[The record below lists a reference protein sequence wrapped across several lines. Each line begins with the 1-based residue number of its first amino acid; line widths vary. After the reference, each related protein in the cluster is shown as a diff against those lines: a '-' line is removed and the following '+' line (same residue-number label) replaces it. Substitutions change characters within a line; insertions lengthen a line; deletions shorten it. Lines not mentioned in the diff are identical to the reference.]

1 MRHIFISVIAM
12 TLLFNLLSAQTTDST
27 LNTLKT
33 GSDAP
38 NFYLKDIQNN
48 DMFLRDYCGA
58 ELRQPWKNKTK
69 HVVILSFF
77 ATWCAPCLI
86 EIPYLE
92 DIQNKYADQPVKFF
106 LIDVGE
112 KKPEVESFLKQKGYK
127 LPVLLDIY
135 KMVTVEKYKVSS
147 IPQLVVISKEGKIL
161 LIKNGF
167 KDKESLYSE
176 LIPAIDNE
184 LKKDGS

>member
-1 MRHIFISVIAM
+1 MRHAFVSIIAM
-12 TLLFNLLSAQTTDST
+12 ALLLNLLGAQTTDST
-27 LNTLKT
+27 LNILKA

-38 NFYLKDIQNN
+38 NFYLKDVQDN

-77 ATWCAPCLI
+77 ATWCTPCQI

-92 DIQNKYADQPVKFF
+92 DIQTKYVDQPVKFF

-112 KKPEVESFLKQKGYK
+112 KKPEVESFIEQKGYK

-135 KMVTVEKYKVSS
+135 KMVTVNKYKVSS
-147 IPQLVVISKEGKIL
+147 IPQLVVISKEGKVV

-167 KDKESLYSE
+167 KDKESLYAE